1 MQDKTQFEKEW
12 ENAFADAEMDVSTS
26 VWEKVELGVSQ
37 ASAGKYKRRL
47 LLFQLLAAA
56 SVVFAMTVG
65 GVAVY
70 HLQFN
75 DFGAEDSSIA
85 INATESR
92 ERGHTDN
99 KAQTNEDSKLSK
111 NDRLGSEGEN
121 HELKDGDSYAR
132 ADAKEEERPNEAV
145 SMGNG
150 HEANTGEGTGK
161 PGIENNS
168 AKSGSDVSID
178 KIGRTNNAATDN
190 DHFAATSDRGKYKE
204 GDANQ
209 INVADRN
216 TIAIADKQESD
227 KNNHSDSEGYID
239 RKLLSDMQD
248 ESHVAASQA
257 NSGLN
262 DVSGSEL
269 PEEIERLF
277 EYLETAP
284 LEDRELNM
292 VPWYSYVPNKK
303 ESSGDG
309 LWAGVG
315 FSAGSFDPNMGGGGA
330 AADMDMM
337 ETSKLNAASKRAPSF
352 GKERAGQAYNVGV
365 NFGTRL
371 SEKWVL
377 QSGIVYAQQ
386 QTTSTSNVVNTSDR
400 QTAKTLSSFA
410 DMENAEDIA
419 FTAPY
424 DVNNTY
430 ELVSVPIQ
438 AGYVLLDSRFNI
450 VILSGVA
457 NNILLKNQISA
468 SSGDIE
474 DVNISGDDSQYRT
487 YQLTGLLG
495 SEFSYDFGEHYR
507 LALIP
512 QVRQSINSITKS
524 DAEYTS
530 RPTTLEIGFRFKY
543 VFNN

>member
-56 SVVFAMTVG
+56 SVAFAMTVG

-70 HLQFN
+70 HLQVN
-75 DFGAEDSSIA
+75 DLGSEDSSIA
-85 INATESR
+85 INDTESK
-92 ERGHTDN
+92 ERGHTEN
-99 KAQTNEDSKLSK
+99 NAQANEDSKPDK
-111 NDRLGSEGEN
+111 NDGVSSESETLRSNYSDSYVG
-121 HELKDGDSYAR
+121 GDS
-132 ADAKEEERPNEAV
+132 KEAEGSRDAV
-145 SMGNG
+145 SKSTG
-150 HEANTGEGTGK
+150 HEANDVEGA
-161 PGIENNS
+161 E
-168 AKSGSDVSID
+168 KSGAGNNLANSGSGVSID
-178 KIGRTNNAATDN
+178 RLDQTDRTTANTDYTMPNNDGGSN
-190 DHFAATSDRGKYKE
+190 NV
-204 GDANQ
+204 GDAT
-209 INVADRN
+209 NVNKANGN
-216 TIAIADKQESD
+216 TMALAGKKESD
-227 KNNHSDSEGYID
+227 ENAYSKGEGIID
-239 RKLLSDMQD
+239 RKLLDNVEH
-248 ESHVAASQA
+248 ESRVASSQTG
-257 NSGLN
+257 NGLN
-262 DVSGSEL
+262 SADGGKL

-277 EYLETAP
+277 EYLETTP
-284 LEDRELNM
+284 LEERELNM

-303 ESSGDG
+303 QGNSDG

-352 GKERAGQAYNVGV
+352 GKERSGQAYNVGV

-400 QTAKTLSSFA
+400 QTVKTLSNFA

-543 VFNN
+543 VFSN